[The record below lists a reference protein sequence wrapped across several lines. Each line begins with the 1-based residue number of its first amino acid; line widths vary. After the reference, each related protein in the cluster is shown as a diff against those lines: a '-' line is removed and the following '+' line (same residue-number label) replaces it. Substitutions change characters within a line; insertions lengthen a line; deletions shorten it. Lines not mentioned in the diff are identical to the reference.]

1 MNERALRN
9 WGIVGAAGA
18 LGVAALVAVQGDR
31 AGAPPGSLQPPLAV
45 ENGAPSPVMAGP
57 PSKTPVAPPNPGAP
71 AAPDKAGGTGQKGA
85 APKTPAAEIAA
96 DIGEAINPN
105 LEFIIRFSGDHPL
118 ARAQA
123 QYQAGDRDGALAA
136 ARAAVA
142 NTRALRGLCF
152 EKFTL
157 GGSETVLA
165 VCDRLPSTRVRTES
179 DRWARRLRALDD
191 VDYVDPNV
199 ILENENPVRAPR

>member
-1 MNERALRN
+1 MNEKALRN
-9 WGIVGAAGA
+9 WGVAGAAGA

-31 AGAPPGSLQPPLAV
+31 AASPQDAAVPPAI
-45 ENGAPSPVMAGP
+45 EARSPAEVGP
-57 PSKTPVAPPNPGAP
+57 PSKTPIAPATPAAPAPSAAQPGAP
-71 AAPDKAGGTGQKGA
+71 KGA
-85 APKTPAAEIAA
+85 TAKGPVAEIAA
-96 DIGEAINPN
+96 DLGEAVNPN
-105 LEFIIRFSGDHPL
+105 LEFIIRFSGQHPL
-118 ARAQA
+118 AKAQA
-123 QYQAGDRDGALAA
+123 QYQSGDLAGAEAA
-136 ARAAVA
+136 AKTAVA
-142 NTRALRGLCF
+142 QNRALRGLCF

-165 VCDRLPSTRVRTES
+165 VCNRISATRVRAES